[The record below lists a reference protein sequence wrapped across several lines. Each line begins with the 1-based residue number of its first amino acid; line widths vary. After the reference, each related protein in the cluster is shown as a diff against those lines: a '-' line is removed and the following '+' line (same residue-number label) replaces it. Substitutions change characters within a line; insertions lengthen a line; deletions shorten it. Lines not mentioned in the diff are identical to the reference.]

1 MKKWTIQESVRKM
14 KLLNETVGMGMMT
27 DIEEMDTP
35 KATRRDFEAFE
46 DCLEKYNIEED
57 VLSNAYVFV
66 NVQLSNMGINN
77 DDPDYYTMRIGLMTY
92 NLMRN
97 GYDIMNEDPSNG
109 ETGCMADIHNEFL
122 PER

>member
-77 DDPDYYTMRIGLMTY
+77 DDPNYYTMRIGLMTY

-97 GYDIMNEDPSNG
+97 GHDMMNEDPSNG
-109 ETGCMADIHNEFL
+109 ETCCADIHNEFL
-122 PER
+122 PGR